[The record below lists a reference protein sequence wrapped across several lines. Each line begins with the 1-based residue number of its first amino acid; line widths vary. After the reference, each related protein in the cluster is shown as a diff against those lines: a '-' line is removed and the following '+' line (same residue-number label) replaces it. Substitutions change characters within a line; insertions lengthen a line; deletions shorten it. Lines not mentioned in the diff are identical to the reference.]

1 MRVAHLTTVDLSLR
15 YLVLPQMV
23 AIVDLDG
30 EAIGISADGPYV
42 ESIEALG
49 IRHIDLP
56 GATRSVDPKADL
68 NAMVSLWR
76 ILREER
82 PDVIH
87 THTPKPGIYGRI
99 IGRLAG
105 VPAVLNT
112 VHGLYATPDDPPVK
126 RWIVYALEAVAARFS
141 DTELIQSAEDFTLLT
156 DRRIT
161 RPERTVLLGNGVD
174 LERFAPVPPSE
185 RKAVRRALEISD
197 DRVVV
202 GMVGRLVAEK
212 GYNELFDAAE
222 QLDDRCLVVVIG
234 PHEPEKGDALDSAAV
249 ARAEQNGVRFL
260 GMRSDVDALY
270 GAMDI
275 FVLPSYREGF
285 PRAAMEA
292 AASGIPIVATD
303 IRGCRE
309 VVAHGENGL
318 LVPVRDGDALA
329 AAVTRLSDDADL
341 RARMGEAG
349 RAKAEREFDERTIV
363 HTVVAAQ
370 VRALRKKGRFE
381 RFDDRNMFPIRPA
394 EPRDAP
400 VLARLHADGIDTG
413 FLPRLGVGFLEH
425 LYRQM
430 LESAEPVVL
439 VAEDD
444 YAPVG
449 FVAGTTNVDAL
460 YRAFVRSRGI
470 RAATAASFRLAR
482 PSTIRRAWE
491 TYRYDGDH
499 LDTPAELLSM
509 AVAGP
514 FRGRGLGKAL
524 GIAFLETMTARGVDR
539 VKVVVGADN
548 EGALAAYRSMGFVAA
563 GTIEVHAG
571 EPSVAMIWDQA
582 G

>member
-15 YLVLPQMV
+15 YLVLPQLR

-42 ESIEALG
+42 ASIEALG

-126 RWIVYALEAVAARFS
+126 RAIVYALEAVAARFS

-174 LERFAPVPPSE
+174 LERFAPVPPAE
-185 RKAVRRALEISD
+185 RKAVRRALDITD

-212 GYNELFDAAE
+212 GYNELFEAAE

-341 RARMGEAG
+341 RTRMGEAG

-370 VRALRKKGRFE
+370 VRALREKGRFE
-381 RFDDRNMFPIRPA
+381 RFDDRKTFPIRPA

-430 LESAEPVVL
+430 LDSPESVVL

-449 FVAGTTNVDAL
+449 FVAGTTNVEAL
-460 YRAFVRSRGI
+460 YRAFVRRRGI

-509 AVAGP
+509 AVADP

-524 GIAFLETMTARGVDR
+524 GIAFLDAMTARGVDR

-582 G
+582 S